1 MKRSLFAAL
10 VVLLCLAFAAG
21 EQTTYSLE
29 LSAAG
34 YLTST
39 PHSAGDATF
48 VVALG
53 TAAVSSYTTIEIR
66 PINSTTPTTV
76 TRSGAQW
83 TVATSG
89 KLDFSLIGQLGVAN
103 GSTTSLAGA
112 MGAKIAYQPG
122 WASTPGLYFV
132 LTGQGIGASSA
143 LGGWEPQVSVGIG
156 YQFIGTGSGTL
167 ATRRALAKLRG
178 R

>member
-1 MKRSLFAAL
+1 MSSRTFKSKKSVSFHRAPGGNGRKEEMMKRSLFAAL

-76 TRSGAQW
+76 TRSGA
-83 TVATSG
+83 
-89 KLDFSLIGQLGVAN
+89 
-103 GSTTSLAGA
+103 
-112 MGAKIAYQPG
+112 
-122 WASTPGLYFV
+122 
-132 LTGQGIGASSA
+132 
-143 LGGWEPQVSVGIG
+143 
-156 YQFIGTGSGTL
+156 
-167 ATRRALAKLRG
+167 
-178 R
+178 